1 MPPKKVNAKEGLS
14 NLVEKESKQLQG
26 ETGGDSL
33 KKSLAIIGIF

>member
-1 MPPKKVNAKEGLS
+1 MLPKKVNANEGSS

-26 ETGGDSL
+26 ETCGDSL